1 MNFHSLVDRV
11 GLAAVELFDELLFH
25 LLHEERLAR
34 LRYGERGLYF
44 VSAAEGDDAAARDK
58 QWLHDVVVFKGYRY
72 VAHTKALSRC
82 GRQPIWAV
90 AVWHR
95 DARRAIGRS
104 GS

>member
-1 MNFHSLVDRV
+1 MNFNSLVDRV

-58 QWLHDVVVFKGYRY
+58 QWLETITVCFECFTAVICVFTEIS
-72 VAHTKALSRC
+72 HN
-82 GRQPIWAV
+82 
-90 AVWHR
+90 
-95 DARRAIGRS
+95 
-104 GS
+104 